1 VWKRTWA
8 QNWAW
13 SVVPTMKI
21 KCCHGNGVIFTQNPT
36 CFWRHFVD
44 WTKYRSRSSSYYTAQ
59 WSEWYMCRVRR
70 HCVAKASKAIGVV
83 WFFPIGHN
91 VTWSYL
97 HSPDVKFFKTI
108 LLRFHIN
115 AASVRKFV
123 IFFTSIW
130 FTDTHRYGGD
140 VYSAWMLEDM
150 KIFVC
155 FGSTKIVVPCGSEL
169 PVRELVQQAIVRYRK
184 VTNKVSIPKLNS
196 LIVSFVMTKLKC

>member
-1 VWKRTWA
+1 MALVSHT
-8 QNWAW
+8 
-13 SVVPTMKI
+13 
-21 KCCHGNGVIFTQNPT
+21 VILNSQVKPLIAVNPWEMCT
-36 CFWRHFVD
+36 
-44 WTKYRSRSSSYYTAQ
+44 
-59 WSEWYMCRVRR
+59 SERYICRVRR
-70 HCVAKASKAIGVV
+70 HCVVKASKAIGVV